1 MRDFQLPGRSQVFSK
16 SGMVATSHP
25 VASLVGVSVLK
36 NGGNA
41 ADAALAMA
49 LVLPI
54 CEPQSTGLFGDA
66 FALIKPQGTD
76 DIFGI
81 NGSGPTP
88 KGFSEE
94 EIREKGYKSM
104 PKTEA
109 CSVTMPGAISAFE
122 LIAKNYSKLGLSEA
136 CQPAIK
142 YAFDGIPVYP
152 RVALDWS
159 LDGRNLSGIAR
170 DLYLIN
176 GDVPK
181 VGQVF
186 AAPGQGEILK
196 KISKEGS
203 KGFYSGEVAEDFVN
217 SLKNLGGKHELEDF
231 QSVAA
236 EFVNPISTEYRG
248 YEVVELPP
256 NGQGATALLMLRLLE
271 KFNLSTMDPGGA
283 ERVHL
288 EAEISKL
295 AYSARDR
302 FIADPKMINVDTE
315 KFYADSFA
323 DELLNSIDI
332 EVVNSS
338 NLITNHN
345 PHKDTVYLTA
355 VDRDGMAVS
364 LIFSVFDSFG
374 TGLASE
380 KYGVLFQNRG
390 SGFTLEMGHPNE
402 AKPGKRPLHT
412 IIPGMVKKDGKFLMS
427 FGVMGGQYQANGHA
441 RVISNIVDF
450 DMDIQEA
457 LTFPRSFAN
466 EGVLQLERGYSEDTA
481 RVLSNL
487 GHHIQ
492 RPEKPIGGGQII
504 SIDNAMEVLVG
515 ASDPRKDGCALGL

>member
-1 MRDFQLPGRSQVFSK
+1 MR
-16 SGMVATSHP
+16 
-25 VASLVGVSVLK
+25 
-36 NGGNA
+36 
-41 ADAALAMA
+41 
-49 LVLPI
+49 
-54 CEPQSTGLFGDA
+54 
-66 FALIKPQGTD
+66 
-76 DIFGI
+76 
-81 NGSGPTP
+81 
-88 KGFSEE
+88 
-94 EIREKGYKSM
+94 
-104 PKTEA
+104 KT
-109 CSVTMPGAISAFE
+109 
-122 LIAKNYSKLGLSEA
+122 K
-136 CQPAIK
+136 
-142 YAFDGIPVYP
+142 
-152 RVALDWS
+152 
-159 LDGRNLSGIAR
+159 
-170 DLYLIN
+170 
-176 GDVPK
+176 
-181 VGQVF
+181 
-186 AAPGQGEILK
+186 
-196 KISKEGS
+196 
-203 KGFYSGEVAEDFVN
+203 
-217 SLKNLGGKHELEDF
+217 
-231 QSVAA
+231 
-236 EFVNPISTEYRG
+236 
-248 YEVVELPP
+248 
-256 NGQGATALLMLRLLE
+256 
-271 KFNLSTMDPGGA
+271 GGA

-390 SGFTLEMGHPNE
+390 SGFTLEVGHPNE

-450 DMDIQEA
+450 KMDIQEA

>member
-1 MRDFQLPGRSQVFSK
+1 
-16 SGMVATSHP
+16 
-25 VASLVGVSVLK
+25 
-36 NGGNA
+36 
-41 ADAALAMA
+41 
-49 LVLPI
+49 
-54 CEPQSTGLFGDA
+54 
-66 FALIKPQGTD
+66 
-76 DIFGI
+76 
-81 NGSGPTP
+81 
-88 KGFSEE
+88 
-94 EIREKGYKSM
+94 
-104 PKTEA
+104 
-109 CSVTMPGAISAFE
+109 
-122 LIAKNYSKLGLSEA
+122 
-136 CQPAIK
+136 
-142 YAFDGIPVYP
+142 
-152 RVALDWS
+152 
-159 LDGRNLSGIAR
+159 
-170 DLYLIN
+170 
-176 GDVPK
+176 
-181 VGQVF
+181 
-186 AAPGQGEILK
+186 
-196 KISKEGS
+196 
-203 KGFYSGEVAEDFVN
+203 
-217 SLKNLGGKHELEDF
+217 
-231 QSVAA
+231 
-236 EFVNPISTEYRG
+236 
-248 YEVVELPP
+248 
-256 NGQGATALLMLRLLE
+256 
-271 KFNLSTMDPGGA
+271 
-283 ERVHL
+283 
-288 EAEISKL
+288 
-295 AYSARDR
+295 
-302 FIADPKMINVDTE
+302 MINVDTE

-450 DMDIQEA
+450 KMDIQEA